1 MNTQTY
7 TLDEL
12 CQLADINLRTTR
24 YYIQQGLVP
33 KPEGKNRGAR
43 YTTLHLERLLEVKKW
58 QAAGLS
64 LERIA
69 ELVEQPG
76 AADIPVKRPQPGSV
90 ELWSHLMIRDGL
102 QLLIEPGRSGLN
114 SAQIRRLAQEILA
127 AYENISKENIE

>member
-90 ELWSHLMIRDGL
+90 ELWSHLLIRDGL

>member
-1 MNTQTY
+1 MTTEAY
-7 TLDEL
+7 SLDEL
-12 CQLADINLRTTR
+12 CQLADINLRTAR

-43 YTTLHLERLLEVKKW
+43 YTASHLERLLEIKKW

-69 ELVEQPG
+69 EIIKEPG
-76 AADIPVKRPQPGSV
+76 PVDIPVKRPQPGSV
-90 ELWSHLMIRDGL
+90 EIWSHVTIKDGL

-114 SAQIRRLAQEILA
+114 SAQIRQLAKEILT
-127 AYENISKENIE
+127 AYEKISKEK